1 MPNSEHQA
9 ALPHG
14 FFFYCYGLLSDVK
27 IFFRWQRQMSG
38 AQQRLSNKTSHA
50 NNPLAYKKREH
61 RQGTESAKICA
72 MIA

>member
-14 FFFYCYGLLSDVK
+14 RQAYSGGWRTEETTAE
-27 IFFRWQRQMSG
+27 RWRRQMSG

>member
-1 MPNSEHQA
+1 MA
-9 ALPHG
+9 GRRIRAD
-14 FFFYCYGLLSDVK
+14 DV
-27 IFFRWQRQMSG
+27 QRR
-38 AQQRLSNKTSHA
+38 QRRNGGGVRCLVRSSASNKTSHA